1 MLIECQGN
9 VVRYTRLDN
18 EIPKV
23 GTDPQ
28 PWQFKQFNDAASMG
42 VELVWPYPKFIL
54 DQTTPPPEVEVKSL
68 SEKLFSITLPAHVR
82 VQEGHNLMI
91 FPHHRYYVGDQ
102 YVPLPLLQVIEYD
115 WWPKPIEIIFV
126 REQCWFEKDKAFAQ
140 AIVVPRREHTLK
152 PMSDKLQT
160 EVTSAEKFINEHQE
174 EYITRQLQ
182 TGKFATQDN
191 LYERLTHL
199 HRSNEL
205 PAQIKPKKRYEP
217 KLRWK

>member
-1 MLIECQGN
+1 MLIESQGN

-28 PWQFKQFNDAASMG
+28 PWQFKQFNDAAAMG
-42 VELVWPYPKFIL
+42 VELVWPYPKFVL
-54 DQTTPPPEVEVKSL
+54 DHTTPPSEVEVKSL

-82 VQEGHNLMI
+82 VQEGYNLMI

-102 YVPLPLLQVIEYD
+102 NVPLPLLQVIEYD
-115 WWPKPIEIIFV
+115 WWPKPIEIIFA

-140 AIVVPRREHTLK
+140 AVVVPSR
-152 PMSDKLQT
+152 

-174 EYITRQLQ
+174 EYITRQSQ
-182 TGKFATQDN
+182 IGKFATQDN
-191 LYERLTHL
+191 LYERLSHL
-199 HRSNEL
+199 HRSDEL